1 MCAQSSKRGALS
13 ILQVVVLYRELHP
26 VHGSFGIEFGTE
38 LIEAHEGSRGQYSIA
53 IGSTICASPVAAECP
68 GRRSVP
74 FRGATVGHRSTAP
87 CIHVSRRAKLA
98 KLLNDFGL
106 SMGAGPFHLLL
117 AAVKSLEM
125 QPD

>member
-1 MCAQSSKRGALS
+1 M
-13 ILQVVVLYRELHP
+13 
-26 VHGSFGIEFGTE
+26 HGSFGIEFGTE

-53 IGSTICASPVAAECP
+53 IGSTIWAHTHFASPVAAECP